1 MNNLR
6 LSVSYE
12 PVTTHLKSINS
23 GRNKQHRFEFTSG
36 QVNVLVGESGIG
48 KTTFVENLLGVSLF
62 SQKIACHFD
71 GVSIEAPD
79 IRKIASYCPQYPA
92 QINGDAIENISLGM
106 PFQVNLINELIEK
119 LRLGHLSMESS
130 GSNMEVVWSGGEK
143 MRIGLARAILL
154 GRQIN
159 IFDEPLAPLDPENK
173 IIVSKLL
180 SDLSKTSIVLCI
192 THEKNVGLGQ
202 VKYHY
207 FQ

>member
-1 MNNLR
+1 M
-6 LSVSYE
+6 
-12 PVTTHLKSINS
+12 
-23 GRNKQHRFEFTSG
+23 
-36 QVNVLVGESGIG
+36 
-48 KTTFVENLLGVSLF
+48 ENLLGVSLF

-71 GVSIEAPD
+71 GVSIEAAD

-106 PFQVNLINELIEK
+106 PFQVDLINELIEK
-119 LRLGHLSMESS
+119 LKLEHLSRESS
-130 GSNMEVVWSGGEK
+130 GSNVEVVWSGGEK
-143 MRIGLARAILL
+143 MRIGLARAILV

-192 THEKNVGLGQ
+192 THEKNWGWDKSNTIIFNSLNLIMGLFTGIYLTLEACTN
-202 VKYHY
+202 K
-207 FQ
+207 FAKLFL